1 MPESSA
7 RRLLAGVLEQASIYE
22 QLLDRC
28 QEDGVDASTLA
39 RLAQESRQR
48 VAEIQTQVIDAIEAG
63 EGISLELDSEL
74 QLQITEARTRFHDAI
89 SSVLSHHG
97 ALLSSIEVDEMQADQ
112 DQVVSPDPEQE
123 SAN

>member
-48 VAEIQTQVIDAIEAG
+48 VAEIQAQVIDAIEAG

-74 QLQITEARTRFHDAI
+74 QRQITEARTRFHDAI

-97 ALLSSIEVDEMQADQ
+97 ALLSSIEADEMQADP